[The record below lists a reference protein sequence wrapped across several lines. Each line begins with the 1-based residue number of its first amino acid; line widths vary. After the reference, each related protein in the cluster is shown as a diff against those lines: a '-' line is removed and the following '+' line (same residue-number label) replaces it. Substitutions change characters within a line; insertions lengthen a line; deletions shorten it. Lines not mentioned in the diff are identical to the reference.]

1 MRKSLNLVGDG
12 DESDLI
18 KDLEDIFAIKFAV
31 AELAACR
38 TAGDLNGILWR
49 HLSRRAGSD
58 NVRCMDAI
66 AFYALRSVLVSAGAG
81 RKIKLPD
88 RLDSFSITPK
98 DLASALW
105 KQKGLAVRFASSA
118 LGIAGQWVALAAF
131 PAALLGLKWHVSLI
145 LAVVLGAVG
154 WHLMTRDQGSFKGCE
169 TVADAAGRI
178 SKQNYGKLVEKGA
191 RLDPPSVWR
200 ALCNALSWH
209 GHCPADEIGPG
220 TLLIHP

>member
-66 AFYALRSVLVSAGAG
+66 AFYALRSVLVSAGARPENQAPGSLGQLFHNAKKPEIGTVEAERTCGAICFQRAGDSWPMGSAGGIPGGAAGLEMARLTDIG
-81 RKIKLPD
+81 RC
-88 RLDSFSITPK
+88 SWCCW
-98 DLASALW
+98 LASHDARPGFLQRLRNRGRCRRENIEA
-105 KQKGLAVRFASSA
+105 KLRQ
-118 LGIAGQWVALAAF
+118 AG
-131 PAALLGLKWHVSLI
+131 
-145 LAVVLGAVG
+145 
-154 WHLMTRDQGSFKGCE
+154 
-169 TVADAAGRI
+169 
-178 SKQNYGKLVEKGA
+178 
-191 RLDPPSVWR
+191 
-200 ALCNALSWH
+200 
-209 GHCPADEIGPG
+209 
-220 TLLIHP
+220 